1 MQNCPII
8 QFSRMQLAFAKDS
21 SLCNLVVDHISNY
34 VYSPESYFWFLA
46 SSFSLC
52 HINFCENRKRG
63 FRTAKKLLKCQTKKF
78 RCRKRGHSNKL
89 FLQEHIS
96 VLTQYCSSSTFLWNM
111 EPTREMEAQ
120 FYPQLI
126 ITLHLKAWILL
137 FCRVV
142 QKPNFLSN

>member
-1 MQNCPII
+1 MKS
-8 QFSRMQLAFAKDS
+8 QFSSKMPQLKYLHKS
-21 SLCNLVVDHISNY
+21 
-34 VYSPESYFWFLA
+34 FWLE
-46 SSFSLC
+46 SFSLCKWHFIRITMC
-52 HINFCENRKRG
+52 HINFCKNRKKS
-63 FRTAKKLLKCQTKKF
+63 FLTVKKLLKCQTKKF

-137 FCRVV
+137 FWLFG
-142 QKPNFLSN
+142 QPSQ